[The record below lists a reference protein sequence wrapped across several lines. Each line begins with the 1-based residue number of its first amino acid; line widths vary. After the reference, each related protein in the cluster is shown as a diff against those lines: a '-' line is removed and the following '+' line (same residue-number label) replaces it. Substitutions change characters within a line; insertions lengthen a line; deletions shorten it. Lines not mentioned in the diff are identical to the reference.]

1 MEDKRFAELFT
12 DPNFQINQD
21 SEEFRL
27 LNPVV
32 QKVNE
37 KKLKAKKIVDEQDS
51 EMDETKSDLGVN
63 DDSDKSSVAES
74 SSDDEHQWKKSVKEE
89 FRKLQ
94 QEKKLKERREKH
106 LMNKNSSSKPQ
117 VKEPKF
123 YEIKE
128 GASVFSNNKNPGEI
142 IKNEKLKKLPFLNR
156 LQHMNEANESEN
168 TLVFRSDSYGNKQ
181 MTFLS
186 RKVNIIKNLHTLTK
200 KWLTLINLSLNFK
213 LRLNEIKIWKEKQKN
228 ITTSEK

>member
-32 QKVNE
+32 QKANE
-37 KKLKAKKIVDEQDS
+37 KKLKPKKIVVDEDS
-51 EMDETKSDLGVN
+51 EMEEEVKSDL
-63 DDSDKSSVAES
+63 DESDKSSEPES

-89 FRKLQ
+89 YKRLQ
-94 QEKKLKERREKH
+94 HEKKLKERKEK
-106 LMNKNSSSKPQ
+106 LLQNKNSKQ
-117 VKEPKF
+117 IKEPKF

-128 GASVFSNNKNPGEI
+128 GASVYSNSKNTNEI
-142 IKNEKLKKLPFLNR
+142 LRNEKLKKLPLLNR
-156 LQHMNEANESEN
+156 LKHMNESNENES

-186 RKVNIIKNLHTLTK
+186 RKVNIKVYI
-200 KWLTLINLSLNFK
+200 
-213 LRLNEIKIWKEKQKN
+213 IKI
-228 ITTSEK
+228 